1 MRARGSRAAIF
12 FRGFS
17 MCANRSHWLLASAA
31 LLIFIRPTAAD
42 DRSASIVK
50 LLEVGWSISP
60 QARAAADLQYDEM
73 RRVAGADP
81 RGLTA
86 GWLVL
91 MHQRRFDDAQKRLD
105 DHLARTPGDLAAMRA
120 KTWVQA
126 VLKNYTGAFLSADR
140 LSAHLAAHPPQT
152 EAEQAAQ
159 DEVIGFLGR
168 LAGYFGGPAAD
179 LINQDDRK
187 AFEKKCL
194 DRLDESKQTVFED
207 ARNSVLSKYIEMTE
221 DSADA
226 KERAAATAKSE
237 REKSLA
243 ELQTEQA
250 KLDARV
256 KELEESREKLQSEL
270 KSEIDSLAKQDLPL
284 AQQQVQLATRA
295 SYLNNDLLNYSSQ
308 IVGLQ
313 RIANQEKN
321 QSLKQQYFNQINSLS
336 FAAGRIESDLAGL
349 NRLVQGIQ
357 SQRNGLVARQNQ
369 AQAIATGQNERI
381 NRELADIARR
391 ERRNDGLEKRANRP
405 GQTTTTS
412 KSRSLSAQAT
422 ALSTYDAFPLE
433 ATKAKLLESLR

>member
-1 MRARGSRAAIF
+1 MSVRWSK
-12 FRGFS
+12 
-17 MCANRSHWLLASAA
+17 WLLASAA
-31 LLIFIRPTAAD
+31 MLCASVAAAD

-50 LLEVGWSISP
+50 LLEVGWSITP

-73 RRVAGADP
+73 RRVAGSDP

-91 MHQRRFDDAQKRLD
+91 MQQRRFDDAQKRLD
-105 DHLARTPGDLAAMRA
+105 EHLAKSPDDLSAQRA

-126 VLKNYTGAFLSADR
+126 VLKNYTGALLSADR
-140 LSAHLAAHPPQT
+140 LSAWLAAHPPQT
-152 EAEQAAQ
+152 ETEQAAQ
-159 DEVIGFLGR
+159 DEAISFLGR

-194 DRLDESKQTVFED
+194 DRLDESKRTVFED
-207 ARNSVLSKYIEMTE
+207 ARNGVLSKYIEMTE

-226 KERAAATAKSE
+226 KERAAAAAKSE

-243 ELQTEQA
+243 DLQTEQA

-270 KSEIDSLAKQDLPL
+270 KSELDSLAKQDLPL
-284 AQQQVQLATRA
+284 VQQQAQLATRA
-295 SYLNNDLLNYSSQ
+295 NLLNNDRLNYSSQ

-313 RIANQEKN
+313 QLANQEKN

-336 FAAGRIESDLAGL
+336 LIAGRIEADISGI

-357 SQRNGLVARQNQ
+357 TQRNGLVARQNQ
-369 AQAIATGQNERI
+369 AQNIAAGQNERI

-405 GQTTTTS
+405 GQATTS